1 MLLTPF
7 DLKVGDYLIQFL
19 AKSKFLLN
27 GELPVPYLVKPDD
40 EFIDSDLLDG
50 FNFYEP
56 ACQYNS
62 GNYYKCKLG
71 LFEEITPFDE
81 DSIKE
86 FLLSTGSIYNNW
98 RQLNICTDDNEYI
111 IMYDKDFVVMDIDS
125 RFDN

>member
-19 AKSKFLLN
+19 SKSKFLLN

-40 EFIDSDLLDG
+40 SFIDTDLLDG

-56 ACQYNS
+56 AYQCS
-62 GNYYKCKLG
+62 GGNYYKCKLG

-111 IMYDKDFVVMDIDS
+111 VMYDKDFVIMDIDS
-125 RFDN
+125 FFAE

>member
-7 DLKVGDYLIQFL
+7 DLKVGNDLIKFL
-19 AKSKFLLN
+19 SKSKFLLN

-56 ACQYNS
+56 AYQCS
-62 GNYYKCKLG
+62 GGNYYKCKLG

-86 FLLSTGSIYNNW
+86 FLLSTGFIYNNW

-111 IMYDKDFVVMDIDS
+111 IMYDKDFVVMDIYS
-125 RFDN
+125 FFVY

>member
-1 MLLTPF
+1 MLLAPF
-7 DLKVGDYLIQFL
+7 DLKVGDYLIKFL
-19 AKSKFLLN
+19 SKSKFLLN
-27 GELPVPYLVKPDD
+27 GELPVPYLVKPDN

-56 ACQYNS
+56 AYQCNG

-81 DSIKE
+81 DSVKE
-86 FLLSTGSIYNNW
+86 FLLSANPIYNNW

-125 RFDN
+125 FFAE

>member
-7 DLKVGDYLIQFL
+7 NLKIGDDLIQFL

-56 ACQYNS
+56 AYQCS
-62 GNYYKCKLG
+62 GGNYYKCEHG
-71 LFEEITPFDE
+71 LFGEVTPFDE
-81 DSIKE
+81 ESIRG
-86 FLLSTGSIYNNW
+86 FLLSVKPTYNNW

-111 IMYDKDFVVMDIDS
+111 VMYDKDFVVMDIDS
-125 RFDN
+125 FFYE

>member
-7 DLKVGDYLIQFL
+7 DLKVGDNLIKFL
-19 AKSKFLLN
+19 SKSKFLLN
-27 GELPVPYLVKPDD
+27 GELPVPYLVTKDD
-40 EFIDSDLLDG
+40 SFIDADLLDG

-56 ACQYNS
+56 AYQYNS

-98 RQLNICTDDNEYI
+98 RQLNICTDDNEFI
-111 IMYDKDFVVMDIDS
+111 IMCDKDFVVMDIDS
-125 RFDN
+125 FFYE

>member
-1 MLLTPF
+1 MLLTSF

-19 AKSKFLLN
+19 SKSKFLLN

-40 EFIDSDLLDG
+40 SFIDADLLDG

-56 ACQYNS
+56 AYQYNS

-98 RQLNICTDDNEYI
+98 RQLNICTGDNEYI
-111 IMYDKDFVVMDIDS
+111 VMYDKDFVVMDIDS

>member
-56 ACQYNS
+56 AYQYNS
-62 GNYYKCKLG
+62 GNYYKCKHG
-71 LFEEITPFDE
+71 TFGEITPFDE

>member
-7 DLKVGDYLIQFL
+7 TLKVGNDLIQFL
-19 AKSKFLLN
+19 SKSKFLLN
-27 GELPVPYLVKPDD
+27 GELPIPYLVKPDN

-50 FNFYEP
+50 FSFYEP
-56 ACQYNS
+56 AYQYNS

-81 DSIKE
+81 DSVKE

-125 RFDN
+125 RFGN

>member
-7 DLKVGDYLIQFL
+7 DLKVGNDLIQFL
-19 AKSKFLLN
+19 SKSKFLLN
-27 GELPVPYLVKPDD
+27 GELPVPYLVKPDN

-56 ACQYNS
+56 ACQCNG

-81 DSIKE
+81 DSVKE
-86 FLLSTGSIYNNW
+86 FLLYADPIYNNW
-98 RQLNICTDDNEYI
+98 RQLNICTPDNEYI
-111 IMYDKDFVVMDIDS
+111 VMYDVNFVVMDIDS
-125 RFDN
+125 FFSE

>member
-7 DLKVGDYLIQFL
+7 DLKVGNDLIQFL
-19 AKSKFLLN
+19 SKSKFLLN

-56 ACQYNS
+56 AYQCS
-62 GNYYKCKLG
+62 GGNYYKCKLG
-71 LFEEITPFDE
+71 LFGEITPFDE

-86 FLLSTGSIYNNW
+86 FLLSTGPIYNNW
-98 RQLNICTDDNEYI
+98 RQLNICTDNNEYI
-111 IMYDKDFVVMDIDS
+111 IMYDANFVVMDIDS
-125 RFDN
+125 FFAE

>member
-27 GELPVPYLVKPDD
+27 DELPVPYLVKPDD
-40 EFIDSDLLDG
+40 GFIDADLLDG

-56 ACQYNS
+56 AYQCS
-62 GNYYKCKLG
+62 GGNYYKCKIG

-111 IMYDKDFVVMDIDS
+111 IMYDKDFIVMDIDS
-125 RFDN
+125 FFPE

>member
-7 DLKVGDYLIQFL
+7 DLKIGDYLIQFL

-27 GELPVPYLVKPDD
+27 VELPVPYLVDQD
-40 EFIDSDLLDG
+40 EEFINPDILDG
-50 FNFYEP
+50 FNFYEQ
-56 ACQYNS
+56 AEKYSS
-62 GNYYKCKLG
+62 GNYYKCGHG
-71 LFEEITPFDE
+71 LVVEVTPFDE
-81 DSIKE
+81 DSIKD

-125 RFDN
+125 FFYE

>member
-40 EFIDSDLLDG
+40 SFIDADLLDC

-56 ACQYNS
+56 AYQYNS

-125 RFDN
+125 FFVY

>member
-40 EFIDSDLLDG
+40 NFIDADLLDG

-56 ACQYNS
+56 AYQYNS

>member
-56 ACQYNS
+56 AYQYNS
-62 GNYYKCKLG
+62 GSYYKCKLG

-81 DSIKE
+81 ESIRE
-86 FLLSTGSIYNNW
+86 FLLSVKPIYNNW

-111 IMYDKDFVVMDIDS
+111 IMYDKDFIVMDIDS
-125 RFDN
+125 FFYE

>member
-27 GELPVPYLVKPDD
+27 GELPVPYLVTKDD
-40 EFIDSDLLDG
+40 SFIDADLLDG
-50 FNFYEP
+50 FSFYEP
-56 ACQYNS
+56 AYRCS
-62 GNYYKCKLG
+62 GGNYYKCKLG
-71 LFEEITPFDE
+71 LFEEITQFDE

-86 FLLSTGSIYNNW
+86 FLLSTGPIYNNW

-111 IMYDKDFVVMDIDS
+111 IMYDKDFVVIIDQ
-125 RFDN
+125 